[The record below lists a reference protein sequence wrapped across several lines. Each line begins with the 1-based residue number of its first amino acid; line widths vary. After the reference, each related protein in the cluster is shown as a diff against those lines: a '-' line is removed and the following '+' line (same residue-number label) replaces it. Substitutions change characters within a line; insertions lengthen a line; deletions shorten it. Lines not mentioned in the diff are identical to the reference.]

1 MSKIT
6 ALNHVILTV
15 SDPTRTNAFYRDVLG
30 FETTEEDGGGFYF
43 SLGDVMLF
51 YYPPRQPLAND
62 RFSEERIGLDHLSF
76 TAPDRETLD
85 ALAAKLIAAG
95 VETKGIE
102 CFEATGNFYIAFRD
116 PDNMQLEFWLP

>member
-15 SDPTRTNAFYRDVLG
+15 SDPARTNAFYNDVLG
-30 FETTEEDGGGFYF
+30 FETTKDEWGFYF

-51 YYPPRQPLAND
+51 FYPPRQPLTND
-62 RFSEERIGLDHLSF
+62 RFSEERIGLDHLAF

-95 VETKGIE
+95 VETKGVE
-102 CFEATGNFYIAFRD
+102 CFEATGNFYMAFRD
-116 PDNMQLEFWLP
+116 PDNMQL